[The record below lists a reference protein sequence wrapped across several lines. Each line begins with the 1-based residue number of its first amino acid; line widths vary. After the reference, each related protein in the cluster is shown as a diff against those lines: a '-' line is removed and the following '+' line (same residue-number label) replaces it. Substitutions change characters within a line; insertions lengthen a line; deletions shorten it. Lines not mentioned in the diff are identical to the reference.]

1 MTWHWE
7 GSGGFVTIGD
17 LHLWE
22 TIEVTITND
31 RVLPAD
37 VELVAT
43 MRRGHYEVDK
53 LVCSRKK
60 NGPEITGEL
69 IRSLPVGRL
78 LQQSAIKANTLFGS
92 PYADAAKIREQG
104 PTDESLRVVAQVY
117 RLALAVRD
125 DPTAAVASGL
135 QLPRPTASRWVKT
148 ARQRGFLG
156 PTEERRA
163 GERKR
168 KGKS

>member
-1 MTWHWE
+1 MTWNWKA
-7 GSGGFVTIGD
+7 SGGFVTIGD
-17 LHLWE
+17 VPLWE
-22 TIEVTITND
+22 TIEVAVTNH
-31 RVLPAD
+31 RGLPAD

-43 MRRGHYEVDK
+43 MRGGHYEVDK

-69 IRSLPVGRL
+69 IRSLPVARL
-78 LQQSAIKANTLFGS
+78 LQQSAVKANTFQAS
-92 PYADAAKIREQG
+92 PHADAAKIREQG
-104 PTDESLRVVAQVY
+104 PTDESLQVVARVY
-117 RLALAVRD
+117 RLALAIRE

-135 QLPRPTASRWVKT
+135 QLPRPTAARWVKT
-148 ARQRGFLG
+148 ARARGFLG

-168 KGKS
+168 R

>member
-1 MTWHWE
+1 VTWHWE
-7 GSGGFVTIGD
+7 ASGGFVSIGD
-17 LHLWE
+17 VPFWE
-22 TIEVTITND
+22 TIKVTVTNHRD
-31 RVLPAD
+31 LPAD

-53 LVCSRKK
+53 LVCSRKH

-69 IRSLPVGRL
+69 IRSLPVARL
-78 LQQSAIKANTLFGS
+78 LQEGAIKANSFQAS
-92 PYADAAKIREQG
+92 PHADAAMIRKQG

-135 QLPRPTASRWVKT
+135 RLPRPTASRWVKT

-168 KGKS
+168 R